1 MVRILKAKSIW
12 EAMNGIIQNPE
23 WVSKKLNQANLP
35 DSQNNDSDGSEDN
48 DEDVDPELYK
58 KLLASGSGASLS
70 SSSRRQID
78 QPVS

>member
-23 WVSKKLNQANLP
+23 WVSKKLKQANLP

-48 DEDVDPELYK
+48 DEDADPELYK
-58 KLLASGSGASLS
+58 NCSQAEVELH
-70 SSSRRQID
+70 
-78 QPVS
+78 